1 MKSAGQSAPS
11 PGHPVVTATRP
22 LCHADSPFLPAPG
35 WMGLVRLLA
44 VVAIIIALAPAPP
57 ARADVG
63 FEGHPFT
70 GTGTP
75 TGTKRAESLLW
86 HNDGSWWAN
95 MWDAGTRDFHIFRLD
110 VATQTWIDT
119 GVVTDPRSNTHGD
132 ALWDGTHLYL
142 ASHLAVPDGE
152 AALEGYPSYL
162 YRYSYDPRTREYSLD
177 PGFPVTINNYRTE
190 TLVIDKDS
198 TGRLWA
204 TWQQDN
210 RIYVNRTTVDD
221 WTWGTPFALPS
232 AGGSVTVDDTSSVIA
247 FGGDRIGVMWSD
259 QTATGDGMYFSVHRD
274 GDPDQTWDTSR
285 AAIQGPGSA
294 DDHMN
299 LKSVQADAS
308 GRVLAAVK
316 TSFTA
321 GSAPLILLLDRDFA
335 TGEWTSHTVA
345 RVEEC
350 PNRPTVLLDESSRVV
365 HVYVTFPAP
374 PDYLCSSSGGAI
386 HEKASPL
393 DGIAFETGSGS
404 PVMLD
409 SDSPYVHNATST
421 KQNVG
426 ADTDVAVLASN
437 LRTGFY
443 WHAFQSLSHS
453 DLSISASPAKRSIRR
468 GSSATYTVTATPSGG
483 FAADVTFTVGGLPAG
498 TTATW
503 STNPVVVGG
512 DGPVSTDL
520 VVFAGAETQPATTTF
535 TITGTGGGIAR
546 TAEVALQIKK

>member
-1 MKSAGQSAPS
+1 M
-11 PGHPVVTATRP
+11 R
-22 LCHADSPFLPAPG
+22 
-35 WMGLVRLLA
+35 
-44 VVAIIIALAPAPP
+44 
-57 ARADVG
+57 
-63 FEGHPFT
+63 FT

-95 MWDAGTRDFHIFRLD
+95 MWDPGTRRDFHIFGLD
-110 VATQTWIDT
+110 VATQAWIDT
-119 GVVTDPRSNTHGD
+119 GVVTDPRSNAHAD

-142 ASHLAVPDGE
+142 ASHLSVPDGE
-152 AALEGYPSYL
+152 AAVAGYPSHL
-162 YRYSYDPRTREYSLD
+162 YRYSYDPGTREYSLD
-177 PGFPVTINNYRTE
+177 AGFPVKINDYRTE

-210 RIYVNRTTVDD
+210 LIYANRTTVDD
-221 WTWGTPFALPS
+221 RSWGTPFALPT

-247 FGGDRIGVMWSD
+247 FGGDGIGVMWSD
-259 QTATGDGMYFSVHRD
+259 QTATRNGMYFSVHRD

-299 LKSVQADAS
+299 LKSAQADTS

-316 TSFTA
+316 TSFTS
-321 GSAPLILLLDRDFA
+321 GPAPLILLLDRDPA
-335 TGEWTSHTVA
+335 TGDWTSHTVA

-350 PNRPTVLLDESSRVV
+350 PNRATVLLDETSRVV
-365 HVYVTFPAP
+365 HMYMTFPAP
-374 PDYLCSSSGGAI
+374 PEYVCSSSGGAI
-386 HEKASPL
+386 HEKTSPL
-393 DGIAFETGSGS
+393 DAIAFETGSGS

-421 KQNVG
+421 KHI
-426 ADTDVAVLASN
+426 AVLASN

-443 WHAFQSLSHS
+443 WHAFRSLSETPPPPPPAAS
-453 DLSISASPAKRSIRR
+453 DLSISASPANRSIRR
-468 GSSATYTVTATPSGG
+468 GGSATYTITATPSGD
-483 FAADVTFTVGGLPAG
+483 FAADVTFTISGLPAG

-503 STNPVVVGG
+503 SANPVVVAGE
-512 DGPVSTDL
+512 PVSTDL
-520 VVFAGAETQPATTTF
+520 VVLAGEEAQTGSTTL
-535 TITGTGGGIAR
+535 TITGTGGGLAHG
-546 TAEVALQIKK
+546 AGHPADQEVAIST

>member
-1 MKSAGQSAPS
+1 M
-11 PGHPVVTATRP
+11 R
-22 LCHADSPFLPAPG
+22 
-35 WMGLVRLLA
+35 LVRLLA
-44 VVAIIIALAPAPP
+44 VVAVLIAAAPALP

-63 FEGHPFT
+63 YEGHAFT

-119 GVVTDPRSNTHGD
+119 GVMTDPRSNTHAD
-132 ALWDGTHLYL
+132 VLWDGTHLYV
-142 ASHLAVPDGE
+142 ASHLSVADGE
-152 AALEGYPSYL
+152 PALAGYPSHL
-162 YRYSYDPRTREYSLD
+162 YRYSYDPESREHSLD

-198 TGRLWA
+198 TGILWA

-221 WTWGTPFALPS
+221 RTWGTPFALPS

-259 QTATGDGMYFSVHRD
+259 QTATGHGMYFSVHRD
-274 GDPDQTWDTSR
+274 GDPARTWDTSR

-299 LKSVQADAS
+299 LKSAQADAS

-316 TSFTA
+316 TSFTS
-321 GSAPLILLLDRDFA
+321 GSAPLILLLDRDPA
-335 TGEWTSHTVA
+335 TGDWTSHTVA
-345 RVEEC
+345 RVAEC
-350 PNRPTVLLDESSRVV
+350 PNRATVLLDETSRVV
-365 HVYVTFPAP
+365 HMYMTFPAP
-374 PDYLCSSSGGAI
+374 PDYVCSSSGGAI

-393 DGIAFETGSGS
+393 DAIAFEAGPGS

-426 ADTDVAVLASN
+426 ADTDIAVLASN
-437 LRTGFY
+437 LRTGLY
-443 WHAFQSLSHS
+443 WHAFQSLSSSPPPPPPAS
-453 DLSISASPAKRSIRR
+453 DLSISASPANRSIRR

-483 FAADVTFTVGGLPAG
+483 FAADVTFTADGLPGGA
-498 TTATW
+498 TATW
-503 STNPVVVGG
+503 STNPVAVGG
-512 DGPVSTDL
+512 GEPISTDL
-520 VVFAGAETQPATTTF
+520 VVFAGEKTQSGSSTL
-535 TITGTGGGIAR
+535 TITGTGGGLVR
-546 TAEVALQIKK
+546 TAQVTLQIKK